1 MARKKGENLRS
12 IFAHES
18 INPESIKKDLEAVD
32 EAIGDVDTVVDFVQG
47 AVGQLGGVCKSDGVG
62 FILLPQNLPPHI
74 RRFFGK
80 EQQVKISF
88 VSPTPR
94 GYKYIG
100 RNHAF
105 VEQLCHF
112 LLAIAFE
119 PHPEYGKLARVCEIQ
134 TDTVQSRTTL
144 IMFRV
149 RNVIKEVA
157 AHRESVAEEMYLWG
171 YRAIGGTMET
181 LNYAEAKKLLMEA
194 NALSNLPKERQVQD
208 IQEELKRFNTMKP
221 QFIELANQRADNLV
235 AAHGRFK
242 DLIGGRRY
250 EKATPILH
258 PDVMGLYI
266 LMPKPKA
273 L

>member
-1 MARKKGENLRS
+1 VA
-12 IFAHES
+12 
-18 INPESIKKDLEAVD
+18 
-32 EAIGDVDTVVDFVQG
+32 
-47 AVGQLGGVCKSDGVG
+47 QLGGVCKTDGIG
-62 FILLPQNLPPHI
+62 FILQPQNLPPHI

-88 VSPTPR
+88 TSPTPK

-100 RNHAF
+100 RNHSF

-112 LLAIAFE
+112 LLSIAFE
-119 PHPEYGKLARVCEIQ
+119 PHPEYGKMARVCEIQ
-134 TDTVQSRTTL
+134 TESVASRTAL

-171 YRAIGGTMET
+171 YRSNAGNMET
-181 LNYAEAKKLLMEA
+181 IEYREAKNLLMEA
-194 NALSNLPKERQVQD
+194 KALSNLSIERQVQD
-208 IQEELKRFNTMKP
+208 IQEELKRFETMKS
-221 QFIELANQRADNLV
+221 QFIELANKRADNLV
-235 AAHGRFK
+235 EAHGRFK

-250 EKATPILH
+250 EKATPVLP
-258 PDVMGLYI
+258 PDVMGVYI

>member
-1 MARKKGENLRS
+1 VA
-12 IFAHES
+12 
-18 INPESIKKDLEAVD
+18 
-32 EAIGDVDTVVDFVQG
+32 
-47 AVGQLGGVCKSDGVG
+47 QLGGVCKSDGIG
-62 FILLPQNLPPHI
+62 FVLQPQNLPPHI

-80 EQQVKISF
+80 DQQVKISF
-88 VSPTPR
+88 ISPTPK

-119 PHPEYGKLARVCEIQ
+119 PNPEYGKMARVCEIQ
-134 TDTVQSRTTL
+134 TEEVLSRTAL

-171 YRAIGGTMET
+171 YRSNAGSMET
-181 LNYAEAKKLLMEA
+181 IEYKEAKNLLMA
-194 NALSNLPKERQVQD
+194 AKALSNLPVERQVQD
-208 IQEELKRFNTMKP
+208 IQEELKRFDTMKP

-235 AAHGRFK
+235 EAHGRFK

-250 EKATPILH
+250 EKATPVLP
-258 PDVMGLYI
+258 PDVMGVYI